1 MSGTNDEK
9 LKSTPA
15 MDDYMEFVFQKVIEL
30 YKDTVPDILARAFG
44 IDIKDVESL
53 TADDIK
59 GKLDLNLRYQYVE
72 QKETDKQSNVEQ
84 NKPHIKYI
92 DNLFSNL
99 VMSIATRKRG
109 IYTKK

>member
-1 MSGTNDEK
+1 MTNDKK

-15 MDDYMEFVFQKVIEL
+15 MDEYMEFVFQKVIEL

-44 IDIKDVESL
+44 IDIKDVESF

-59 GKLDLNLRYQYVE
+59 GKLDLKLRYQYVNP
-72 QKETDKQSNVEQ
+72 KEIDSESRAEQ
-84 NKPHIKYI
+84 NKPPIKYI

-99 VMSIATRKRG
+99 VMSIATRKKW
-109 IYTKK
+109 IYA